1 MKKKSLFRYII
12 PVLFFCLV
20 VGFAVYRS
28 LRNSDEEIYGGHGF
42 KYMNGYSSTDFTGYH
57 VYDGEKLYTLDHE
70 ASLRIENE
78 EDMPV
83 LDGAEALYPVYSAL
97 AKAVYADIDQIE
109 NKNRNVRQ
117 TNGKI
122 VTFTNSVYGY
132 NRLINGETDLF
143 FGARPAESQKEY
155 ASELQR
161 QISTLVIGR
170 EAFVFFTEK
179 DNPVDSLTVDQLRAI
194 YHGDIVNWSEV
205 GGKDQEILA
214 FQRPEESGSQ
224 VMMRYFMGDVSLKEP
239 MTYET
244 YSSMTG
250 VIQNVKQY
258 HNEKGALGYTFRY
271 FLEGLQQ
278 EKDVKILKVDG
289 IEPSI
294 DNIAD
299 GSYPIIVDVVCAY
312 LDSNPKPSVK
322 KMLEFLLTDD
332 AQEIIEGTGYGS
344 LKDRTPKIRTEND
357 LPPMPSAEYICP
369 EDPDRRVIMYWGD
382 GEEDPWLFHLRTS
395 RRDYTGFIYRQEEDD
410 LLHCT
415 SYADGQAVFYLEG
428 SKDGYRVMKTEY
440 DSDLHMLEEGYTL
453 VPVQ

>member
-12 PVLFFCLV
+12 PVLFLCLIF
-20 VGFAVYRS
+20 GSAVYRS
-28 LRNSDEEIYGGHGF
+28 LRNRDSEIYGGHGF

-57 VYDGEKLYTLDHE
+57 VYDGEKLYKLDHE
-70 ASLRIENE
+70 ASLRIEKE
-78 EDMPV
+78 EEMPV

-109 NKNRNVRQ
+109 NKYRNVRQ

-143 FGARPAESQKEY
+143 FGARPAESQKDY

-161 QISTLVIGR
+161 QINTLVIGK

-179 DNPVDSLTVDQLRAI
+179 DNPVDSLTADQLRAI

-224 VMMRYFMGDVSLKEP
+224 AMMRYFMGDVSLKEP

-244 YSSMTG
+244 YSSMSG

-289 IEPSI
+289 IEPTTE
-294 DNIAD
+294 NIAD
-299 GSYPIIVDVVCAY
+299 GSYPVIVDVVCAY
-312 LDSNPKPSVK
+312 LESNPNPSVK
-322 KMLEFLLTDD
+322 KMLEFLLSDD

-357 LPPMPSAEYICP
+357 LPPMPSAEYVCP
-369 EDPDRRVIMYWGD
+369 EDKDRRIVMYWGD
-382 GEEDPWLFHLRTS
+382 GEEDPWLFHLRMS
-395 RRDYTGFIYRQEEDD
+395 NRDYTGFIFRQEEDD

-415 SYADGQAVFYLEG
+415 CYGDGKNVFWLEG
-428 SKDGYRVMKTEY
+428 SKDGYRVCKTEQ
-440 DSDLHMLEEGYTL
+440 DSEPHMMEEGYTL